1 MSKPFASKRS
11 AWWLGGI
18 IVLVLGFLAAA
29 VLLPAT
35 APEPGS
41 GEPDVRVPR
50 MQNVP
55 PPNAPKLQLEV
66 EKEDEKT
73 R

>member
-18 IVLVLGFLAAA
+18 LVLVLGFLAAA

-35 APEPGS
+35 APAPGS
-41 GEPDVRVPR
+41 GQPDVRVPR
-50 MQNVP
+50 MENVP

-66 EKEDEKT
+66 EKDEKAP
-73 R
+73 

>member
-29 VLLPAT
+29 VLLPST

-41 GEPDVRVPR
+41 GQPDVRVPR

-55 PPNAPKLQLEV
+55 PNASKLQLDV
-66 EKEDEKT
+66 EKEEKT